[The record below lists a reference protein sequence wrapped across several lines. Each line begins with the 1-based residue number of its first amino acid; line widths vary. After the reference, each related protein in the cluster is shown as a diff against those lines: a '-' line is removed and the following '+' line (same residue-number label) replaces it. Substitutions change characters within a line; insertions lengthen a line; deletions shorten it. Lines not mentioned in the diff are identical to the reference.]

1 MTSGGSSVGPRG
13 QRFDAGEGPQTLA
26 QLQDT
31 GAEVVGSDGVSPH
44 RCTRCRSLP
53 HGRRISRH

>member
-26 QLQDT
+26 QLRTQ
-31 GAEVVGSDGVSPH
+31 EQ
-44 RCTRCRSLP
+44 RW
-53 HGRRISRH
+53 